1 MEETTYK
8 CENCGSDNL
17 EIMMWV
23 CMKTNQPVDDVQPQ
37 KVYCRDC
44 GDEVSAEVKRLHTVS
59 PNECVRSL
67 MGTYLK

>member
-8 CENCGSDNL
+8 CESCGSDNL

-44 GDEVSAEVKRLHTVS
+44 GDEVSAEVK
-59 PNECVRSL
+59 
-67 MGTYLK
+67 